1 MKRITLYILFFHAS
15 LTLSFSQ
22 NSDNSA
28 HGSNGNVSRIYDV
41 RPLKNSSNL
50 ERLTFPLNIYPTY
63 YEYAKQ
69 MQNFESDYPSLVDM
83 FSIGKTAEGDKEI
96 LFVKIS
102 DNISRDEQ
110 EPKLMLT
117 SSMHGDE
124 ITGFPMM
131 LTLIDYILKVYHND
145 KHPDYKRIKHL
156 VDNTEI
162 WINPNANP
170 DGTYYGSRNN
180 TSVANAR
187 RGNANNVDLNRNYP
201 DNKHGAHPDD
211 NTYQIETLHFIEL
224 AEKNQFVLS
233 ANLHGG
239 EELINYPFD
248 NTYADE
254 YIHPDSNWFE
264 QISTEYVNNAQSDAS
279 TEKEFYR
286 NFKKKLSYMTSD
298 EDFNVFPSI
307 GVTHGAEWYIISGSR
322 QDYMNYYHQ
331 CREITIEL
339 SNEKIVPESALIDYW
354 LYNKNAI
361 LDFLT
366 QGTYGFTGV
375 VRDMNNEQPI
385 KATIT
390 VLGHDKYGSNITS
403 NLSRGDF
410 YRPIA
415 AGTYDLLFEAPN
427 YKSIIIKNQSINSFE
442 RKELPTIYMSPIAP
456 TLAETLSL
464 ESIVIPKITLN

>member
-286 NFKKKLSYMTSD
+286 NFK
-298 EDFNVFPSI
+298 
-307 GVTHGAEWYIISGSR
+307 
-322 QDYMNYYHQ
+322 
-331 CREITIEL
+331 
-339 SNEKIVPESALIDYW
+339 
-354 LYNKNAI
+354 
-361 LDFLT
+361 
-366 QGTYGFTGV
+366 
-375 VRDMNNEQPI
+375 
-385 KATIT
+385 
-390 VLGHDKYGSNITS
+390 
-403 NLSRGDF
+403 
-410 YRPIA
+410 
-415 AGTYDLLFEAPN
+415 
-427 YKSIIIKNQSINSFE
+427 
-442 RKELPTIYMSPIAP
+442 
-456 TLAETLSL
+456 
-464 ESIVIPKITLN
+464 